1 MGIDVN
7 ARNWKWD
14 VAANSALPMGLLMAL
29 LIVLA
34 LIIIVARSQL
44 NLRQS
49 ASLQNLL
56 LKNIDAGVVIIDVKT
71 HIIERVNKKGI
82 ELFGSTEQQ
91 IVGLICHKFICPAEE
106 GKCPVT
112 DLGQDVDKSERF
124 LLRSDGSHLPIL
136 KSVRRILID
145 GEEKLLETFV
155 DITERK
161 LAEDALQV
169 TRDYLSTLLEYA
181 NAPIIVWDTEFK
193 ITQFNKAFERL
204 TGRMAADVLGLG
216 LDWIFL
222 SAARFQYVV
231 APYESIIENKRQSS
245 LNYTYS
251 TKDTRWETEEIEIQA
266 ADNTIHTLLWNSAM
280 IYAAD
285 GKTLVA
291 TIAQGQDI
299 TDRKRYER
307 ELEQA
312 RDSAEAANR
321 AKSEFL
327 ANMSHEIRTP
337 MNAIIGMAELLME
350 TSLNPEQTKYVEVFK
365 NAGDNLLNIIN
376 DILDLSKIEAGQTDI
391 TSANFNLEDLIE
403 QTCEAMSLRANEKG
417 LEFIYRIHPDI
428 PVNVNGDPVRLRQ
441 VIVNLIGNAIKFT
454 EKGEVVLEVREDTAA
469 PDPDQVRLLFSV
481 RDSGIGIKREKL
493 EAIFEKF
500 TQADSSITRKYG
512 GTGLGLAISKRLVD
526 LMGGDL
532 RVESEPGKGSR
543 FYFVLPLLLQKDNKD
558 ERNEVSPVNLRGLKV
573 LIIDDNATNRM
584 ILTEMLSGLGCTV
597 GQAGSGESGIS
608 ELRNEQLLGR
618 PYGLLILDYRMP
630 DLDGLE
636 VSERIRGDAAL
647 KDIPIV
653 MLTSD
658 LTYSISAKIQELR
671 IAACL
676 TKPVRRS
683 ELKNVI
689 LEALGDNQAAAKEK
703 HPSVAKLPEAPGS
716 CHLLLVEDSEDNRLL
731 IHSFLKKYPSYTVDS
746 AEDGLSGL
754 NQFKESKYDL
764 VLMDM
769 QMPVMD
775 GYTAT
780 KEIRKWEQQNGLK
793 PTPVVALT
801 AYALKEEI
809 QKSLDAGCDAH
820 MTKPI
825 KKAIL
830 LETIGRYAKC
840 A

>member
-1 MGIDVN
+1 M
-7 ARNWKWD
+7 
-14 VAANSALPMGLLMAL
+14 
-29 LIVLA
+29 
-34 LIIIVARSQL
+34 
-44 NLRQS
+44 
-49 ASLQNLL
+49 SL
-56 LKNIDAGVVIIDVKT
+56 
-71 HIIERVNKKGI
+71 
-82 ELFGSTEQQ
+82 S
-91 IVGLICHKFICPAEE
+91 
-106 GKCPVT
+106 
-112 DLGQDVDKSERF
+112 
-124 LLRSDGSHLPIL
+124 
-136 KSVRRILID
+136 
-145 GEEKLLETFV
+145 
-155 DITERK
+155 
-161 LAEDALQV
+161 
-169 TRDYLSTLLEYA
+169 
-181 NAPIIVWDTEFK
+181 
-193 ITQFNKAFERL
+193 
-204 TGRMAADVLGLG
+204 
-216 LDWIFL
+216 L
-222 SAARFQYVV
+222 SAVFQYGAWHAVG
-231 APYESIIENKRQSS
+231 II
-245 LNYTYS
+245 
-251 TKDTRWETEEIEIQA
+251 
-266 ADNTIHTLLWNSAM
+266 H
-280 IYAAD
+280 
-285 GKTLVA
+285 
-291 TIAQGQDI
+291 DI